1 MCLTDV
7 ICVIV
12 SVDAYA
18 DAHVEDVA
26 MDINSRND
34 LIKTYFEMGLTDRE
48 IVQNLQ
54 QSHGLSISDRHV
66 RRQLVAMNLRR
77 RCYGDLEDT
86 VSFISDQL
94 LGSGRLLGYRIM
106 HGKCKQHGLQA
117 RKEDVRMI
125 LQELDSEGVMT
136 RRARRLIRRQYYAP
150 GPNFIW
156 HLDGN
161 DKLVPYGI
169 GIHGC
174 IDGFSRKL
182 IWLNAYVSNK
192 DPMIIANYFVDAVI
206 TNEGCPRILRG
217 DAGTENVNVKV
228 IQEYL
233 RRNSSD
239 SVAHR
244 CYMEGASTGNQRIES
259 WWGFMRKH
267 CIQYWMDLF
276 QSMRDCGEFQG
287 EFLDKELIRFCFLHL
302 IQASILRTNSD

>member
-1 MCLTDV
+1 
-7 ICVIV
+7 
-12 SVDAYA
+12 
-18 DAHVEDVA
+18 
-26 MDINSRND
+26 MDMNARND
-34 LIKTYFEMGLTDRE
+34 LIKTYFQLGLTDHE
-48 IVQNLQ
+48 IVQTLH
-54 QSHGLSISDRHV
+54 QSHRIPITERHV

-77 RCYGDLEDT
+77 RCYGNLEDT
-86 VSFISDQL
+86 VAFISDEL
-94 LGSGRLLGYRIM
+94 RGSGRLSGYRIM
-106 HGKCKQHGLQA
+106 HERCKQHGLTA
-117 RKEDVRMI
+117 RKEDVRLI

-136 RRARRLIRRQYYAP
+136 RRARRLTRRQYCAP

-182 IWLNAYVSNK
+182 IWLNAYISNK
-192 DPMIIANYFVDAVI
+192 DPMIVANYFVNAVI
-206 TNEGCPRILRG
+206 TNEGCPRIVRG

-228 IQEYL
+228 IQECL

-239 SVAHR
+239 SLANR

-267 CIQYWMDLF
+267 CTQYWMDLF

-302 IQASILRTNSD
+302 IQASIKLFYLQLLQLLQPGLLQLQINGVNCLST